1 MGQLKVRG
9 GSRDKGYKDV
19 HFCPLEGAGRSKS
32 VAYLGLLHTLS
43 SHIEPTIAT
52 PKMVPTG
59 AVLY

>member
-1 MGQLKVRG
+1 MDQLKVRG
-9 GSRDKGYKDV
+9 GSRDKGYRDV
-19 HFCPLEGAGRSKS
+19 HFCPLEGAGSSLS

-43 SHIEPTIAT
+43 SHIEP